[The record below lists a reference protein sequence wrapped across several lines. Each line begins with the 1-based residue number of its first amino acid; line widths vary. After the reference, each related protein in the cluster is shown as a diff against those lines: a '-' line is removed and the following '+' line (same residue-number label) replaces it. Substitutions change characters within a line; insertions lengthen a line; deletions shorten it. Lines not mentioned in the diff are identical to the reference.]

1 MAIFVPHAHLAR
13 LLGAG
18 ELRST
23 AATVGELLDEVGS
36 RVGAAEWKKACR
48 ASVLVNG
55 RNVNSLKGR
64 ATKLKADDEV
74 WMVFPAAGG

>member
-1 MAIFVPHAHLAR
+1 MAIFVPHAPPGQAPGR
-13 LLGAG
+13 G

-48 ASVLVNG
+48 ASVLV
-55 RNVNSLKGR
+55 
-64 ATKLKADDEV
+64 T
-74 WMVFPAAGG
+74 AGT